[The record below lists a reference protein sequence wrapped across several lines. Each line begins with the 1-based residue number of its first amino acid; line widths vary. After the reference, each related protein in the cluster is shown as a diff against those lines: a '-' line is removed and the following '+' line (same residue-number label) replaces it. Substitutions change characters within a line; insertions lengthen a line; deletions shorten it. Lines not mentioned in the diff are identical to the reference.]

1 MAEEDQTREETLR
14 RTVLKAFAATG
25 AVGTGAMSLSGSAS
39 AESTSKLLK
48 KIDVSGTLSDTA
60 EKSAG
65 DAFEGGTF
73 EGTVSITEVVV
84 DETAEEGEQLAVS
97 GILKGTAY
105 GDGGQKTS
113 VKQSFDAVPISL
125 SQGSTGDLTTQATT
139 CSILDLDLG
148 PIHLDLLGL
157 VVDLQEVNLDITAET
172 GESKL
177 LGNLLCAVAGLLD
190 PSTGGSLSDLLDLLG
205 GLLED
210 LLNNLLG

>member
-1 MAEEDQTREETLR
+1 
-14 RTVLKAFAATG
+14 
-25 AVGTGAMSLSGSAS
+25 MSG
-39 AESTSKLLK
+39 
-48 KIDVSGTLSDTA
+48 V
-60 EKSAG
+60 
-65 DAFEGGTF
+65 
-73 EGTVSITEVVV
+73 
-84 DETAEEGEQLAVS
+84 
-97 GILKGTAY
+97 LKGTAF
-105 GDGGQKTS
+105 GDGGQKQS
-113 VKQSFDAVPISL
+113 IKQSFEGTPLAL
-125 SQGSTGDLTTQATT
+125 SEGGSSGASVQATKT

-190 PSTGGSLSDLLDLLG
+190 PSTGGSLSDLLDMLG